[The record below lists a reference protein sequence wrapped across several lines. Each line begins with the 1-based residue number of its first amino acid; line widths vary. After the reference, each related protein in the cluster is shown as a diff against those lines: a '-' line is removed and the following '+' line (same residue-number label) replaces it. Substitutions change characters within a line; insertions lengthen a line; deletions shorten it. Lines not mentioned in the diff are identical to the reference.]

1 MANPPERN
9 SAPVA
14 MDKMAKKIGRF
25 ALTAIVSKRARDV
38 KERQNRGPQ
47 AEVPDSP
54 VIVAINDILRGRVK
68 IVKEPDRQ
76 PVKK

>member
-1 MANPPERN
+1 
-9 SAPVA
+9 

>member
-1 MANPPERN
+1 
-9 SAPVA
+9 
-14 MDKMAKKIGRF
+14 MDKMTQKIGRF

-38 KERQNRGPQ
+38 KERQSRSPQ
-47 AEVPDSP
+47 AEVPASP